1 MIRRTTPRARR
12 GGALVAMTVSV
23 ALALAACSGD
33 GGNSGDD
40 GGVSLENQSVG
51 AMEDFQADQQ
61 FTATEPVTFS
71 MLWTDWPDNPITDT
85 WEVFDEIEKRT
96 NVSLDLTN
104 IPFSDATEKR
114 SLLISAGDAPSIIP
128 LTYTGDEVQ
137 FAAAGAVLPMSDYV
151 EYMPN
156 FQKYVEEWD
165 LSEMMENLR
174 QDDGKYYMLPGLQE
188 VSVPVFTLILR
199 KDIFDEVGA
208 EIPETWAELRD
219 GLEKIKE
226 KYPDS
231 YPLADGFEGQAM
243 INYAAHAFGTVA
255 GWGLGR
261 AVFWNKEK
269 DEYEFAG
276 NDGYREMVEYFEGLH
291 SAGLL
296 DAESFTAANDGAG
309 TVTEKFAAGDVFAAS
324 GSAGTVQEFATALDE
339 TVGAGNYE
347 LVQIAPPG
355 GPAGQIVEPRNF
367 WNGFMLTA
375 DAAKEPNFLAMLQ
388 FLDWLYY
395 SPEARELLRWGVEG
409 KTYDKAA
416 DGTITLRPEFSYDA
430 YNINPE
436 GETDLSK
443 DLGYANAVLSDA
455 TESRSLK
462 QSYNSESLVEYI
474 EKVTS
479 TRTPREPFPAAP
491 LNELELEQSAL
502 MSTPIKDSLNTATLQ
517 FILGQRPLSEWDD
530 FLAEVEGQNLAGYL
544 ELINGAQKRLAEKT
558 D

>member
-1 MIRRTTPRARR
+1 MIRRTTPRVRR
-12 GGALVAMTVSV
+12 RGALVAMTVSA
-23 ALALAACSGD
+23 ALALAGCSGD
-33 GGNSGDD
+33 GGNSDD
-40 GGVSLENQSVG
+40 DSGVSLENQAVG

-208 EIPETWAELRD
+208 KIPETWAELQD
-219 GLEKIKE
+219 GLEKIKQ

-269 DEYEFAG
+269 EEYEFAG

-309 TVTEKFAAGDVFAAS
+309 TVTEKFAAGEVFAAS

-339 TVGAGNYE
+339 TVGTGNYE

-430 YNINPE
+430 YNINPD
-436 GETDLSK
+436 GEMDLSK

>member
-1 MIRRTTPRARR
+1 
-12 GGALVAMTVSV
+12 MTVSA
-23 ALALAACSGD
+23 ALVLAGCGGD
-33 GGNSGDD
+33 GGDAAD
-40 GGVSLENQSVG
+40 GGGASLEDQAVG
-51 AMEDFQADQQ
+51 AMDDFEADQQ

-165 LSEMMENLR
+165 LSEMMESLR

-208 EIPETWAELRD
+208 EIPETWDELRE

-231 YPLADGFEGQAM
+231 YPLADGFEGQSM

-261 AVFWNKEK
+261 AVFWNKDK
-269 DEYEFAG
+269 GEYEFAG

-309 TVTEKFAAGDVFAAS
+309 TVTEKFAAGEVFAAS

-339 TVGAGNYE
+339 TVGEGNYE

-355 GPAGQIVEPRNF
+355 GPAGQVVEPRNF

-409 KTYDKAA
+409 ETYDKAA
-416 DGTITLRPEFSYDA
+416 DGTITLRPEYSYDA
-430 YNINPE
+430 YNINPD

-530 FLAEVEGQNLAGYL
+530 FLTEVDGQNLAGYL

>member
-1 MIRRTTPRARR
+1 MIRRTTPRVRR
-12 GGALVAMTVSV
+12 GGAVVAMTVSA
-23 ALALAACSGD
+23 ALVLAGCGGD
-33 GGNSGDD
+33 GGNSADD
-40 GGVSLENQSVG
+40 DGVSLEDQAVG
-51 AMEDFQADQQ
+51 AMDDFQADQQ

-208 EIPETWAELRD
+208 EIPETWDELQE
-219 GLEKIKE
+219 GLEKIKA

-231 YPLADGFEGQAM
+231 YPLADGFEGQSM

-261 AVFWNKEK
+261 AVFWNKDK
-269 DEYEFAG
+269 GEYEFAG

-309 TVTEKFAAGDVFAAS
+309 TVTEKFAAGEVFAAS

-355 GPAGQIVEPRNF
+355 GPAGQVVEPRNF

-409 KTYDKAA
+409 ETYDKAA
-416 DGTITLRPEFSYDA
+416 DGTITLRPEYSYDA
-430 YNINPE
+430 YNINPD
-436 GETDLSK
+436 GKTDLSK

-479 TRTPREPFPAAP
+479 TRTPRDPFPAAP

-544 ELINGAQKRLAEKT
+544 DLINGAQKRLAEKT